1 MGECSEAYVADGV
14 RHIINL
20 TERSEAFYNLAE
32 DISYWPSEARP
43 RKFRPSEARLIMKR
57 PSEARSITFWTLGD
71 IT

>member
-1 MGECSEAYVADGV
+1 MRGILNFD
-14 RHIINL
+14 
-20 TERSEAFYNLAE
+20 
-32 DISYWPSEARP
+32 PSEARP